1 MGLLKA
7 AGDIDAL
14 YRIPLS
20 TDGPWFF
27 VPVQLGT
34 PPQRF
39 DAMLDTGSSL
49 SWFQTDRC
57 YTSPSLCNISPKFN
71 AELSSSIIFQP
82 ETISVRYTEGTIAT
96 QLVSDVMVLGSG
108 NSDNNGTIGMITG
121 NNTTLKANNNTVQEE
136 SIAGPQPIWPAAVF
150 RGMRTFGLTSDVS
163 GDSFLLTKET
173 HVTGFLGA
181 SKGRFES
188 ESDFSTHA
196 FLDTVRELPNP
207 VFSLALTDKWGTL
220 TLGGSDPA
228 FYSKPLTWLPTMPGE
243 AGWVTRLF
251 PHIEVLAKDG
261 LSASYPDVDYVQTDL
276 DRVWFDSGT
285 TYIWGDE
292 AAILPLNKWMGADPV
307 TGQVDCAT
315 VPSLGK
321 IVFSIG
327 GARADGEPVM
337 RLELTSTEFIVG
349 KPKSHKCF
357 TALNASSNS
366 KNHWIFGLQV
376 LRGYYTVYHYD
387 YSVVG
392 ISRYNITNTNPSG
405 KVVIPGSHAA
415 LDQDVFCVDL
425 DHSMEEFFYEGTRPT
440 DSRMNR
446 TKSLLRWYINQKSAW
461 NAGHEFAMIILGEK
475 AHMDFTDDVALMS
488 HALDGLYSMGKYNSF
503 DTTSLFHEIQSHAG
517 LAADKNV
524 LIRAILIYTRSDIL
538 PTLPDPEVLEDL
550 RKENRFYFDCIYI
563 HNKSSDVVGNVK
575 PQQHVYDRLT
585 EFEDSRSVGYFFE
598 LTRLYRK
605 YSGAM
610 AELLANP
617 TFRPIQ
623 DEHDFRIPQ
632 LPLSQDDEPLVQKVQ
647 QRSESAQ
654 TLKGGP
660 ASSPAQSSTSRI
672 SSPFSNGSPVMNMA
686 EQRSSPVRVKA
697 EPASSMPGSSQP
709 RTGGGTGS
717 GGGSVNDAILL

>member
-1 MGLLKA
+1 
-7 AGDIDAL
+7 
-14 YRIPLS
+14 
-20 TDGPWFF
+20 
-27 VPVQLGT
+27 
-34 PPQRF
+34 
-39 DAMLDTGSSL
+39 
-49 SWFQTDRC
+49 
-57 YTSPSLCNISPKFN
+57 
-71 AELSSSIIFQP
+71 
-82 ETISVRYTEGTIAT
+82 
-96 QLVSDVMVLGSG
+96 
-108 NSDNNGTIGMITG
+108 
-121 NNTTLKANNNTVQEE
+121 
-136 SIAGPQPIWPAAVF
+136 
-150 RGMRTFGLTSDVS
+150 
-163 GDSFLLTKET
+163 
-173 HVTGFLGA
+173 
-181 SKGRFES
+181 
-188 ESDFSTHA
+188 
-196 FLDTVRELPNP
+196 
-207 VFSLALTDKWGTL
+207 
-220 TLGGSDPA
+220 
-228 FYSKPLTWLPTMPGE
+228 
-243 AGWVTRLF
+243 
-251 PHIEVLAKDG
+251 
-261 LSASYPDVDYVQTDL
+261 
-276 DRVWFDSGT
+276 
-285 TYIWGDE
+285 
-292 AAILPLNKWMGADPV
+292 
-307 TGQVDCAT
+307 
-315 VPSLGK
+315 
-321 IVFSIG
+321 
-327 GARADGEPVM
+327 
-337 RLELTSTEFIVG
+337 
-349 KPKSHKCF
+349 
-357 TALNASSNS
+357 
-366 KNHWIFGLQV
+366 
-376 LRGYYTVYHYD
+376 
-387 YSVVG
+387 
-392 ISRYNITNTNPSG
+392 
-405 KVVIPGSHAA
+405 
-415 LDQDVFCVDL
+415 
-425 DHSMEEFFYEGTRPT
+425 MEEFFYEGTRPT

-475 AHMDFTDDVALMS
+475 AVWHMDFTDDVALMS

-575 PQQHVYDRLT
+575 PQHVYDRLT